1 MKEEILTSSD
11 IQYYFNT
18 AVLYVGIWKKKT
30 GLHRFDAV
38 IFGLKLLMLFSA
50 EKLILGNMFLSHKAI
65 VFKSSKFCICSI
77 IA

>member
-1 MKEEILTSSD
+1 MLEYEKK
-11 IQYYFNT
+11 
-18 AVLYVGIWKKKT
+18 KKKT
-30 GLHRFDAV
+30 GLHRFYAV

-50 EKLILGNMFLSHKAI
+50 EKLILGNMFLSYKAI

>member
-1 MKEEILTSSD
+1 MLEYE
-11 IQYYFNT
+11 
-18 AVLYVGIWKKKT
+18 KKKT

-50 EKLILGNMFLSHKAI
+50 EKLILGNMFLSYKAI